1 MIEKNDLFI
10 SFIKL
15 TEHFTALHSVS
26 WKETDFS
33 LLEFTDDTAVPA
45 KASILIP
52 FDRKLFFDVA
62 DISVPLDQEN
72 DSALPAEV

>member
-1 MIEKNDLFI
+1 M
-10 SFIKL
+10 
-15 TEHFTALHSVS
+15 S

-33 LLEFTDDTAVPA
+33 LLEFADDTAVPA

-72 DSALPAEV
+72 DSALPAEE